1 LKRVKG
7 AAVVVLAVG
16 MLLSTTA
23 WAAEKEAPGGR
34 AAQGGTATV
43 ELQDGVAGAWWAA
56 QGGTA
61 TVELQNEAAGQPAA
75 KAELNE
81 SQRQALEEIYQIVP
95 ELKELSVEGVYNE
108 GEATWGVFLNDN
120 TGDVGPDIRRT
131 HANLTFKTDTGELLR
146 FDIRNPDWAS
156 VEFPASGLA
165 KEKAAEFAG
174 QVLGDKMKDYQM
186 NEQISYGGGSS
197 RDDKGNE
204 IRWASANVQFERL
217 INGIPFLNSGIR
229 VSVDAAGHVTEY
241 YTDGSY
247 KRNDSIKDSGL
258 DPAVFPDPALAVTK
272 EAAAEIYAGL
282 LEMKLNYVERQPMQ
296 YPYPILGD
304 EEVETRPVLIYTPT
318 PAMYAFIDAVTGKP
332 LAESHEQPLTSLI
345 RLAGEGKKLVAGT
358 PEAAAALLA
367 DETGIDISGMK
378 FIREEERGEYLNS
391 GIKVKEYSWHSEPR
405 TGQGGMPDYG
415 VNRFLTIST
424 LADTGQVVGFS
435 LYDESG
441 RGQKGTVTRET
452 AQETAMQFVQ
462 RYLEQG
468 AVELVMSSFQAQED
482 SIPDWVDRSKLPDN
496 EQRPEFHFTFT
507 LTHQGIPVSDRYNY
521 VTVDGLTG
529 RITAYSSGNSSS
541 SLTLPDSGNVVTA
554 EAAKA
559 EFLKSLP
566 LRLVYVWPE
575 YFGQKA
581 PKPLLVYL
589 PDYSYGGK
597 YIDALTGKTVTLE
610 VK

>member
-1 LKRVKG
+1 MKRVKG

-23 WAAEKEAPGGR
+23 WAAEKEASGGR

-43 ELQDGVAGAWWAA
+43 ELQDG
-56 QGGTA
+56 
-61 TVELQNEAAGQPAA
+61 AAGQPVA

-81 SQRQALEEIYQIVP
+81 SQRQALEKIYQIVP
-95 ELKELSVEGVYNE
+95 ELKELSVEGMYNE
-108 GEATWGVFLNDN
+108 GEATWGVVLNDN

-146 FDIRNPDWAS
+146 FDIRNPNWAS

-165 KEKAAEFAG
+165 KEKAAEFAR
-174 QVLGDKMKDYQM
+174 QVLGDKMEDYQM
-186 NEQISYGGGSS
+186 SDQIGYGSGGA

-241 YTDGSY
+241 YTEGSY
-247 KRNDSIKDSGL
+247 KRNDSIKDSGP

-332 LAESHEQPLTSLI
+332 LAESHEQPLTSRI
-345 RLAGEGKKLVAGT
+345 RLAGEGKKLAAGT

-367 DETGIDISGMK
+367 AETGIDISGMK
-378 FIREEERGEYLNS
+378 FIREGDYLNS
-391 GIKVKEYSWHSEPR
+391 GIKVKEYSWHSEPQ
-405 TGQGGMPDYG
+405 TEQGGI
-415 VNRFLTIST
+415 NRFLTIST

-529 RITAYSSGNSSS
+529 RITAYSSGNGSSS
-541 SLTLPDSGNVVTA
+541 VNLPDSGNVVTA

-559 EFLKSLP
+559 EFLKSQP